1 MKLLPAVLLVFYLFL
16 CPCNGGYV
24 KKRIVCEH
32 HRAIIACPQTE
43 TIKILRATY
52 GRSDYKT
59 CPHSSINTNRCSSK
73 TSFQVV
79 SKQCNGRQTC
89 KVTASNIL
97 YGDPCVN
104 TYKYLS
110 VIYKCEKGKY

>member
-1 MKLLPAVLLVFYLFL
+1 MKLLPAVLLVCYLFL
-16 CPCNGGYV
+16 CTCNGGYV
-24 KKRIVCEH
+24 KKRIVCEP
-32 HRAIIACPQTE
+32 HRANIICPQKE
-43 TIKILRATY
+43 TITILRATY

-79 SKQCNGRQTC
+79 SKQCNGRQAC